1 MVAGQAWS
9 KWLLI
14 LAVAELRPVTLGTLK
29 LQRRVS

>member
-14 LAVAELRPVTLGTLK
+14 LTVAELRPVTIRGLT